1 MLGHCFEP
9 YRLPDAAHGGV
20 PDALGAVHLLAARLV
35 AVVGRIPY
43 ANPDVV
49 GTLFQGRRDVELE
62 RRIAARVAAYA
73 DAVHPDVGFP
83 VYGAEVQQHALAVP
97 FRGYREAVVVPEF
110 VILTQAFPYAREAR
124 LHGERHEDLSLEFVG
139 GLSYGQDRI
148 VPQAVEV
155 LPVAAYHLRT
165 RVFGQ
170 YVLRIELFAPLGT
183 DTVARGL
190 PLRYAG
196 KGRHQGGSGQENV
209 FLHTSGYY

>member
-1 MLGHCFEP
+1 MWL
-9 YRLPDAAHGGV
+9 
-20 PDALGAVHLLAARLV
+20 
-35 AVVGRIPY
+35 
-43 ANPDVV
+43 
-49 GTLFQGRRDVELE
+49 
-62 RRIAARVAAYA
+62 
-73 DAVHPDVGFP
+73 
-83 VYGAEVQQHALAVP
+83 P

-209 FLHTSGYY
+209 FLHVSVIIRLIYRFKQYKFKSSCRENSPHPCTKSMFDTP